1 MKLNNIEFYSTPDG
15 HIMVK
20 PIEQPVFQLTQSHR
34 EIIQSILSILMDR
47 YPVAFER
54 LSHIYSKSE
63 RNREYYEFRM
73 VHRFLRC
80 NFGEY
85 DQYHYDIDSSGTFR
99 FEEVRCP
106 LRGECLDEG
115 VICKPQFNSALTDR
129 EQQILSLIGEG
140 LQAQDI
146 ASELHISIATVNR
159 HRENLKAKLHLNS
172 VGHLIKYYHENFKK

>member
-15 HIMVK
+15 NIMVK

-34 EIIQSILSILMDR
+34 DIIQSVMSILIDR
-47 YPVAFER
+47 YPIAFER
-54 LSHIYSKSE
+54 LSQLYSRSE
-63 RNREYYEFRM
+63 RNRDFFEFKM

-85 DQYHYDIDSSGTFR
+85 DQYNYDIDSSGGFR

-106 LRGECLDEG
+106 LRGECLDED
-115 VICKPQFNSALTDR
+115 VICKPQLNTSLTDR
-129 EQQILSLIGEG
+129 EFQILELIGEG
-140 LQAQDI
+140 LQTQDI

-172 VGHLIKYYHENFKK
+172 VGQIIKYYHENCKK